1 MKCIASCVLATALAA
16 VVVMP
21 VKAQEPAASRTAA
34 TPAKGQPGGDQVID
48 GLRFHPLPGGGF
60 IQVFD
65 GKQNAG
71 TIILPPN
78 QPPML
83 SPLPGYGDR
92 LKLAFEKYT
101 AGSVQPAKNDTV
113 AVAPTNAGGSDP
125 AATSG
130 FDKATNTVT
139 LPDGVRVTFVDD
151 NTVKVSGFHGQ
162 DFTLHHKGA
171 SGLGFVR
178 STVIAP
184 AKGKVGGSIGG
195 GGVEIKQD
203 GSGRLVYDSSQGTA
217 YRGTLPLAKGVSQ
230 EVSDAVDQVRQVPGH
245 TNFAPAVA
253 RDIKGILSL

>member
-16 VVVMP
+16 VAVIPVM
-21 VKAQEPAASRTAA
+21 AQQPAASRTAGTA
-34 TPAKGQPGGDQVID
+34 AKPGGDQVID

-92 LKLAFEKYT
+92 LKQAFEKYST
-101 AGSVQPAKNDTV
+101 GSAQPAKSDTV
-113 AVAPTNAGGSDP
+113 AVTPPPTGPSEPATAGS
-125 AATSG
+125 

-162 DFTLHHKGA
+162 DFTLRHKGA
-171 SGLGFVR
+171 SGIGFVR

-184 AKGKVGGSIGG
+184 ARGKVGGSIGG

-203 GSGRLVYDSSQGTA
+203 GSGRLIYDSSQGTA
-217 YRGTLPLAKGVSQ
+217 YRGTLPLAKGVAQ
-230 EVSDAVDQVRQVPGH
+230 EVSDAVGQVRQVPGH
-245 TNFAPAVA
+245 TDFAPPVA
-253 RDIKGILSL
+253 KDIKGILSL

>member
-1 MKCIASCVLATALAA
+1 MKCIASCVLSTALALVA
-16 VVVMP
+16 VVP
-21 VKAQEPAASRTAA
+21 VKAQDPPAPRPATA
-34 TPAKGQPGGDQVID
+34 TAKVQPGGDQVID

-78 QPPML
+78 QPPMF
-83 SPLPGYGDR
+83 SPLSGYGDR
-92 LKLAFEKYT
+92 LKRAFEKYT
-101 AGSVQPAKNDTV
+101 AGSAQPAKNDTV
-113 AVAPTNAGGSDP
+113 AVTPTNAGASDP
-125 AATSG
+125 AAAGT

-139 LPDGVRVTFVDD
+139 LPDGARVTFVDD

-171 SGLGFVR
+171 SGIGFVR
-178 STVIAP
+178 SSVIAP

-203 GSGRLVYDSSQGTA
+203 GSGRTVYDSSQGTA

-230 EVSDAVDQVRQVPGH
+230 EVSDAVEQVRQIPGH
-245 TNFAPAVA
+245 GDFAPPVA
-253 RDIKGILSL
+253 KDIKGILSL

>member
-16 VVVMP
+16 VAVMP

-34 TPAKGQPGGDQVID
+34 TAAKPGGDQVID
-48 GLRFHPLPGGGF
+48 GLRFHPLPGGRF

-92 LKLAFEKYT
+92 LKPAFEKYV
-101 AGSVQPAKNDTV
+101 AGSAQPAKNDTV
-113 AVAPTNAGGSDP
+113 AVTPANTGASDSAAGG
-125 AATSG
+125 T
-130 FDKATNTVT
+130 FDQATNTVT
-139 LPDGVRVTFVDD
+139 LPDGVRVRFVDD

-162 DFTLHHKGA
+162 DFTLRHKGA
-171 SGLGFVR
+171 SGIGFVR

-217 YRGTLPLAKGVSQ
+217 YRGTLTLAKGVSQ

-245 TNFAPAVA
+245 TEFAPPVA
-253 RDIKGILSL
+253 KDIKGILSL

>member
-1 MKCIASCVLATALAA
+1 MKRIASCVLTTALAA
-16 VVVMP
+16 VAVVPM
-21 VKAQEPAASRTAA
+21 KAQEPAASRPAETAA
-34 TPAKGQPGGDQVID
+34 KPGGDQVID
-48 GLRFHPLPGGGF
+48 GLRFHSLPGGGV

-78 QPPML
+78 QPAML

-92 LKLAFEKYT
+92 LKQAFEKYT
-101 AGSVQPAKNDTV
+101 TGSAQPARNDTV
-113 AVAPTNAGGSDP
+113 AVTPTNTGASDP
-125 AATSG
+125 ATAGT
-130 FDKATNTVT
+130 FDKVTNTVT

-151 NTVKVSGFHGQ
+151 NTVRVSGFHGQ
-162 DFTLHHKGA
+162 DFTLRHKGA
-171 SGLGFVR
+171 SGIGFVR

-230 EVSDAVDQVRQVPGH
+230 EVSDAVEQVRQIPGH
-245 TNFAPAVA
+245 GDFAPPVA
-253 RDIKGILSL
+253 KDIKGILSL